1 MKNSLVRKILAQ
13 MEATIFSR
21 GMTRIHTT
29 WNLTFLLKC
38 GVVLVCGLCLH
49 GLLLFP
55 GIGMAEWSLRGE
67 GKVFYTNDA
76 ALFSA
81 SRRLDRLQDPTQPVL
96 DGDLAK
102 QGDDMVF
109 EPVAEVV
116 RSFSLL
122 GKKWNSA
129 SKGRALSTPITP
141 DLIMEHWG

>member
-55 GIGMAEWSLRGE
+55 GIGMADGRKNPTLKEDLSYFNHFAAAELTVELQE
-67 GKVFYTNDA
+67 GLEVELGVDFEHNVWTTGIVDDERKGA
-76 ALFSA
+76 A
-81 SRRLDRLQDPTQPVL
+81 
-96 DGDLAK
+96 
-102 QGDDMVF
+102 
-109 EPVAEVV
+109 
-116 RSFSLL
+116 
-122 GKKWNSA
+122 
-129 SKGRALSTPITP
+129 
-141 DLIMEHWG
+141 